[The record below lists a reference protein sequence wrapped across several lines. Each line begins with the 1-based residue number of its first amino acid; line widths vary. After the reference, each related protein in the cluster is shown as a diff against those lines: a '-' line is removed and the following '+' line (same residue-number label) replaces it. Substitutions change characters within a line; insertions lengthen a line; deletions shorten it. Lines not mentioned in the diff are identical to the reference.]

1 MRGQII
7 GDILMKF
14 KNKGRKIYKTKEK
27 NYYGKTP
34 VGKFL
39 SGALTVLLIGGI
51 GFLGYS
57 VAEPIVNYTKK
68 QGDNDIPSVSA
79 ENTTQSVSDTQATA
93 ATVNVPENVNVEQF
107 NAVFLSKDDL
117 TDITA
122 LRSALQRVS
131 AGADT
136 EYIAVPLKVSGGE
149 IYYASEVSEAVMC
162 GAVKSQLTL
171 AEITSE
177 IKSAGFKPA
186 AELSVLR
193 DNILPQAYPEMGY
206 TTADDGSRWIDNDI
220 ENGGKPWISPFSESA
235 VSYIEAVADEIAAS
249 DFSKVIC
256 SDMVFPPFRD
266 SDLALLSDE
275 VRSSERYL
283 ELTSLVNTLYSK
295 MIKGGAAMMLEVS
308 AADLLQGNG
317 EVIQPMLLDVNTLV
331 LNICF
336 DELGDAVAAQG
347 TVYEFTGT
355 PAENAS
361 KAIGLVQH
369 KLADY
374 NVVVRI
380 SGSNI
385 NESGVSE
392 IKEAAAEYG
401 YTSFIIG

>member
-1 MRGQII
+1 
-7 GDILMKF
+7 MKF

-51 GFLGYS
+51 CFLGYS

-68 QGDNDIPSVSA
+68 KGDNDIPSVST

-93 ATVNVPENVNVEQF
+93 ATVTVPENVNIEQF

-122 LRSALQRVS
+122 LKSALQRMP

-149 IYYASEVSEAVMC
+149 IYYASGVNEAQLC

-171 AEITSE
+171 EEITSE
-177 IKSAGFKPA
+177 IESAGFKPA
-186 AELSVLR
+186 AEISVLR
-193 DNILPQAYPEMGY
+193 DNLLPQAYPDTGY

-275 VRSSERYL
+275 VKSSERYL

-295 MIKGGAAMMLEVS
+295 MIKGGSAMMLEVS
-308 AADLLQGNG
+308 AVDLLQGNG

-331 LNICF
+331 LNVCI
-336 DELGDAVAAQG
+336 DELGNAVAAQG

-355 PAENAS
+355 PAENVS

-369 KLADY
+369 RLADY